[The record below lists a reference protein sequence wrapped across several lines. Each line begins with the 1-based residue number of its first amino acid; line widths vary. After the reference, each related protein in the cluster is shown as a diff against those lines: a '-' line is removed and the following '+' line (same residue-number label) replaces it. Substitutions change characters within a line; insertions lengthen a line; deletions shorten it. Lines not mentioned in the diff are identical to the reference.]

1 MIFTDYHVHS
11 DYSDDSWYLMEDV
24 VKDAIKLGL
33 AEICFTDHVD
43 YGVKED
49 WQATDTYLVGA
60 NKVVKNVYYDLYFNE
75 LARLKETY
83 SDQIKLKTGLEFGIQ
98 MHTIPQF
105 TRLYHSHPFD
115 FIFTFRSSGRRSRI
129 LDWRIS
135 KRTQPTG
142 MLRALL

>member
-83 SDQIKLKTGLEFGIQ
+83 SDQIKLKTGLEFGMQ

-105 TRLYHSHPFD
+105 TRLY
-115 FIFTFRSSGRRSRI
+115 R
-129 LDWRIS
+129 
-135 KRTQPTG
+135 
-142 MLRALL
+142 

>member
-83 SDQIKLKTGLEFGIQ
+83 SDQIK
-98 MHTIPQF
+98 
-105 TRLYHSHPFD
+105 
-115 FIFTFRSSGRRSRI
+115 
-129 LDWRIS
+129 
-135 KRTQPTG
+135 
-142 MLRALL
+142 

>member
-49 WQATDTYLVGA
+49 WQATIRTSSGP
-60 NKVVKNVYYDLYFNE
+60 
-75 LARLKETY
+75 
-83 SDQIKLKTGLEFGIQ
+83 IKL
-98 MHTIPQF
+98 
-105 TRLYHSHPFD
+105 
-115 FIFTFRSSGRRSRI
+115 
-129 LDWRIS
+129 
-135 KRTQPTG
+135 
-142 MLRALL
+142 